1 MRLLL
6 VLKQFFCAELLFLIV
21 LIELVLL
28 EVVNMFPGGVNPKQM
43 AGMMRQFGIKN
54 QEIDA
59 KEVVITLKNG
69 KKIKIVEPQ
78 VQSIE
83 MKGIKT
89 YSLAG
94 REVIEEEYSKEDVS
108 MVAEQT
114 GVSEEEAK
122 KALIETKGDIAQAIL
137 KLKE

>member
-1 MRLLL
+1 
-6 VLKQFFCAELLFLIV
+6 
-21 LIELVLL
+21 
-28 EVVNMFPGGVNPKQM
+28 MFPGGMNPRQM
-43 AGMMRQFGIKN
+43 SGMMKQFGIKN
-54 QEIDA
+54 QEVDA
-59 KEVVITLKNG
+59 EEVIIKLKSG
-69 KKIKIVEPQ
+69 KVIKIVEPQ
-78 VQSIE
+78 VQLIE
-83 MKGIKT
+83 MKGVKT

-122 KALIETKGDIAQAIL
+122 KALMETKGDIAQAIL